1 MPKSDKLLKLSIDTG
16 ADHRVVLSGIGKH
29 FDPNELVGKQVA
41 ILANLAPRK
50 IMGVESNGMIL
61 MVEDH
66 DGNLKLLQP
75 SELVRPGAAIS

>member
-1 MPKSDKLLKLSIDTG
+1 
-16 ADHRVVLSGIGKH
+16 
-29 FDPNELVGKQVA
+29 
-41 ILANLAPRK
+41 LAPRK